1 MLGKSAITTTAKST
15 VYLPLNIDD
24 SIFLFQTMI
33 LKDLPF
39 DIVLGMVFLNNYKA
53 VINISKNSLQLET
66 DTDPVSKE
74 I

>member
-24 SIFLFQTMI
+24 SIFPVQAMI